1 MKGSVDENGEFA
13 LYTFL
18 FAGYFMDILFS
29 CACSVSRRFSFGYEN
44 AVVNEEIG
52 I

>member
-1 MKGSVDENGEFA
+1 MKRSVDENGGFA
-13 LYTFL
+13 LRTF